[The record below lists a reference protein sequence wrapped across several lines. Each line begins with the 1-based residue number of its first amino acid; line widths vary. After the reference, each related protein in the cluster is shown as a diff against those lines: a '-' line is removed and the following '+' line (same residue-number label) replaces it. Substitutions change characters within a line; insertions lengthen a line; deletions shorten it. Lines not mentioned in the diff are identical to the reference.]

1 MQIIDINCAIGEP
14 MRSQR
19 FSTAEGL
26 LQWLDKYN
34 IDCALTYHSE
44 AMREPEMGNE
54 KMVKAA
60 AASGGRLRLCLA
72 LNPSLQSLGIPGE
85 GTPLE
90 RLKKLRPSAVR
101 IFPGEQLYPFD
112 TFYAEE
118 ILQVCAELHLP
129 LIVDCPYDMPFIARL
144 PEVCKAY
151 PDVPIILLRFMYNR
165 SRLYMPILRKLPNV
179 YLDMSNH
186 IDVGG
191 MEEVVE
197 RFGSTNL
204 LFGSGLPTYE
214 PSGALGLLLYAQ
226 LSGADRENIAAG
238 NFLRLEGD
246 IRYDD

>member
-19 FSTAEGL
+19 YSTAEGL
-26 LQWLDKYN
+26 LQWLDKYH
-34 IDCALTYHSE
+34 IHCALAYHSE
-44 AMREPEMGNE
+44 AMREPEMGNRL
-54 KMVKAA
+54 MVEAA
-60 AASGGRLRLCLA
+60 AKSHGRLKLCLA

-112 TFYAEE
+112 PFYAEE
-118 ILQVCAELHLP
+118 ILQVCQQLRLP
-129 LIVDCPYDMPFIARL
+129 LIVDCPYDTLFMTNL
-144 PEVCKAY
+144 PRVCEAY

-179 YLDMSNH
+179 YLDMSNNV
-186 IDVGG
+186 DVGA

-197 RFGSTNL
+197 RFGSCNL

-214 PSGALGLLLYAQ
+214 PSGGLGLLHYAQ
-226 LSGADRENIAAG
+226 LSDAHKENIASG
-238 NFLRLEGD
+238 NFLRLEGG

>member
-1 MQIIDINCAIGEP
+1 MYLIDINCAIGEP

-19 FSTAEGL
+19 YSTAEGL

-44 AMREPEMGNE
+44 AMREPEMGNAL
-54 KMVKAA
+54 MVDAA
-60 AASGGRLRLCLA
+60 AASGGRLKLCLA
-72 LNPSLQSLGIPGE
+72 LNPSLESLGIPGE

-112 TFYAEE
+112 PFYAED
-118 ILQVCAELHLP
+118 ILHICDQLHLP
-129 LIVDCPYDMPFIARL
+129 LIVDCPYDMLFMTRL
-144 PEVCKAY
+144 PDVCKAF
-151 PDVPIILLRFMYNR
+151 PNVPIILLRFMYNR
-165 SRLYMPILRKLPNV
+165 SRQYMPILKKLPNV

-191 MEEVVE
+191 MEEVVQ
-197 RFGSTNL
+197 RFGSHNL
-204 LFGSGLPTYE
+204 LFGSGLPIHE
-214 PSGALGLLLYAQ
+214 PSGGLGLLLYAQ
-226 LSGADRENIAAG
+226 ISDEDRLNIASG
-238 NFLRLEGD
+238 NFLRLEGG

>member
-1 MQIIDINCAIGEP
+1 MQIIDFNCAIGEP

-19 FSTAEGL
+19 YSTADGL
-26 LQWLDKYN
+26 LEWLDKYG
-34 IDCALTYHSE
+34 IHSALCYHSE
-44 AMREPEMGNE
+44 AMREPEMGNAL
-54 KMVKAA
+54 MVEAA
-60 AASGGRLRLCLA
+60 AASGGRLKLCLA

-112 TFYAEE
+112 AFYVEE
-118 ILQVCAELHLP
+118 ILDVCQQLHLP
-129 LIVDCPYDMPFIARL
+129 LIVDCPYDNFFLSRL
-144 PEVCKAY
+144 PDVCKAY
-151 PDVPIILLRFMYNR
+151 PDVPIILIRFMYNR
-165 SRLYMPILRKLPNV
+165 SRIYMPILRKLPNV
-179 YLDMSNH
+179 YLDMSIH
-186 IDVGG
+186 IDMGG

-214 PSGALGLLLYAQ
+214 PSGALGLLIYAQ
-226 LSGADRENIAAG
+226 ISDADRANIASS
-238 NFLRLEGD
+238 NFLRLEGG